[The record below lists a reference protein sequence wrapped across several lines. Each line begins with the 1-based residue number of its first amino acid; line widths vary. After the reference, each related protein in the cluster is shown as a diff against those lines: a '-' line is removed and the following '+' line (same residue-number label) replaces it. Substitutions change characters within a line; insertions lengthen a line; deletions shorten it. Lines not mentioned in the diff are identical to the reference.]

1 MKFTIFVQRKLLHLF
16 HGCFSLRFASI
27 VHGQVTALF
36 GSIWDYLGLFTLMLK
51 IIIKLII
58 RIITDTHP
66 KMKTGWSVRQSIGPS
81 SEHCVIAEGPL
92 ILQVLQKPETG
103 TKFEWKR
110 SEGGPIVAKWI
121 WGGQLI
127 EL

>member
-1 MKFTIFVQRKLLHLF
+1 MFQFAIRIDIPWPGDSTIWIYV
-16 HGCFSLRFASI
+16 
-27 VHGQVTALF
+27 
-36 GSIWDYLGLFTLMLK
+36 GLFILMLK
-51 IIIKLII
+51 IIKLII
-58 RIITDTHP
+58 RIITDTHLP
-66 KMKTGWSVRQSIGPS
+66 KMKTGWLVRQSIGPS

-103 TKFEWKR
+103 TKFDWKR
-110 SEGGPIVAKWI
+110 SEGGPIVAKWT